1 MSSSRLSQQ
10 LGYEFRQPAL
20 LRQALTHRSFGAT
33 NNERFEFLGDSVLN
47 CVIAQYLFDHYPK
60 LSEGDLSRLRANLV
74 NQQTLSEI
82 ADTLELGK
90 LLHLGEGELK
100 SGGQK
105 RPSILADAVEAL
117 VAAVYLD
124 AGFDA
129 CRTVMA
135 PWFAP
140 LIAALPPP
148 NKVGKDP
155 KTRLQ
160 EWLQGRQHPLPVYA
174 LLHESGEDHAR
185 VFRVSCTLVAPAA
198 CTEGEGSSRRAA
210 EQVAASAMLELLES
224 A

>member
-105 RPSILADAVEAL
+105 RPSILADAVEAIFG
-117 VAAVYLD
+117 AA
-124 AGFDA
+124 G
-129 CRTVMA
+129 CR
-135 PWFAP
+135 
-140 LIAALPPP
+140 L
-148 NKVGKDP
+148 
-155 KTRLQ
+155 
-160 EWLQGRQHPLPVYA
+160 
-174 LLHESGEDHAR
+174 
-185 VFRVSCTLVAPAA
+185 
-198 CTEGEGSSRRAA
+198 
-210 EQVAASAMLELLES
+210 
-224 A
+224 